1 LVQLAPHTTGSDS
14 RAGSRFRD
22 HICVEPDERGL
33 GEMIDSYLL
42 RPYVVG
48 PTAILAMLAGV
59 AFAIFDPTLPAQG
72 GTEAHAGGSEEPPRK
87 AVAMLEKMP
96 RHPTAVSIDEP
107 VAVGRGAERKYAVR
121 GKPEKI
127 VEFLEAQ
134 LHTQGWQAE
143 GPMTVETSD
152 MLRDGTVSSMHKQSF
167 ITGEGKVTVSAVES
181 KKDSKRGIVRLS
193 VVVEPF

>member
-1 LVQLAPHTTGSDS
+1 
-14 RAGSRFRD
+14 
-22 HICVEPDERGL
+22 
-33 GEMIDSYLL
+33 MIDSYLL
-42 RPYVVG
+42 KPYVVG
-48 PTAILAMLAGV
+48 PAAILAMLAGV
-59 AFAIFDPTLPAQG
+59 AVAIFDPTLPVPS
-72 GTEAHAGGSEEPPRK
+72 GTASHAGGKEEPPRK

-96 RHPTAVSIDEP
+96 RHPAAVSIDEP

-121 GKPEKI
+121 GNPEKI

-143 GPMTVETSD
+143 GPMTVENSD
-152 MLRDGTVSSMHKQSF
+152 MLLDGTVSRMHKQSF

-181 KKDSKRGIVRLS
+181 KKDSKRGNVRLS